1 MAKRLRDLATELD
14 PRNMPLLQG
23 GNNSLFQGVSS
34 KDINE
39 TNQSATTS
47 ALASGAR
54 SSTERALQSNVD
66 SHKSQIEAIQQTQKA
81 KDTLSNIEMLY
92 DKFGKL
98 PMSVLASPEGKA
110 LTDQYIPG
118 MDNET
123 YINTFLPKVTQRKN
137 IVNQLNNMTMGQP
150 VSPKDRQSM
159 MELGISNPEKYMQL
173 RPKSSGVMDAIGG
186 AVGGAFGAIGDVAGG
201 VASGIGQAAGAIGQ
215 AAGPVLGAI
224 GKAAGPAFLD
234 AVKGQAQSS
243 SGIGNPLS
251 PLKAGYD
258 QIDDL
263 QKLKVNNETKVPQY
277 RIETFNS
284 DEDGTYNPNGKN
296 KSKYRILD
304 DGTMVFLGVTG
315 FSDTRKEADRLNRQY
330 ERTSQQKEIS
340 SYRNSLAKGLDDYR
354 SSNSINTAEA
364 KNLNSQAI
372 KLEDK
377 TRLLN
382 SNQTEL
388 NTFQNK
394 LSELNGL
401 INTLESQNKLG
412 PVNGRLTNAIN
423 TLDPSDPLVAKFESI
438 KSSLTVD
445 VAKKLQKLG
454 VLSQSDFNIVNKMIP
469 QLSGSANYNKE
480 IINTLSKNI
489 SQRTDENNEDIR
501 QNRAL
506 IESWRSFSGSKVPA
520 NLGTNPNLGQA
531 LRGVPSKGGQIDPS
545 RLNAKDLEYFNWSK
559 ANPNDPESKRFL
571 SGIRKEQGL

>member
-1 MAKRLRDLATELD
+1 
-14 PRNMPLLQG
+14 
-23 GNNSLFQGVSS
+23 
-34 KDINE
+34 
-39 TNQSATTS
+39 
-47 ALASGAR
+47 
-54 SSTERALQSNVD
+54 
-66 SHKSQIEAIQQTQKA
+66 
-81 KDTLSNIEMLY
+81 
-92 DKFGKL
+92 
-98 PMSVLASPEGKA
+98 
-110 LTDQYIPG
+110 
-118 MDNET
+118 
-123 YINTFLPKVTQRKN
+123 
-137 IVNQLNNMTMGQP
+137 
-150 VSPKDRQSM
+150 
-159 MELGISNPEKYMQL
+159 
-173 RPKSSGVMDAIGG
+173 MDAIGG